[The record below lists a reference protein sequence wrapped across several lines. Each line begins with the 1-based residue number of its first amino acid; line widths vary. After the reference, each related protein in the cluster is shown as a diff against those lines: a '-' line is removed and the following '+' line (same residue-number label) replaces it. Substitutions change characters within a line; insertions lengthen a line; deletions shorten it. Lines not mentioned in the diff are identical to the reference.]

1 MSEILGLLDALES
14 VVLESKKI
22 PLTENI
28 ILEER
33 KVIDLIDKIR
43 ITVNSNGNNV
53 RKTVDI
59 NEESSNQSDDIVI
72 DKLKPT
78 QKESDILEEAKK
90 IKEGASEYAE
100 YVLTSLQLTITK
112 MQNNLIKLEKNI
124 ESGRNI
130 IHKQTN
136 KKNSNEEIEKIE
148 KK

>member
-59 NEESSNQSDDIVI
+59 NEESSNQSDDIII

-136 KKNSNEEIEKIE
+136 EKNSNEEIEKIE

>member
-72 DKLKPT
+72 DRLKPA

-136 KKNSNEEIEKIE
+136 EKNSSEEIEKIE

>member
-112 MQNNLIKLEKNI
+112 MQNNLIKLERGYMSI
-124 ESGRNI
+124 VC
-130 IHKQTN
+130 
-136 KKNSNEEIEKIE
+136 
-148 KK
+148 

>member
-59 NEESSNQSDDIVI
+59 NEESSNQSDDIII

-136 KKNSNEEIEKIE
+136 EKNSNEEIEKIE
-148 KK
+148 IK